1 MTPGPPAE
9 DIFGQLATMRVIPV
23 VVLDDSAAAAPL
35 AGALADAGLPCAEIT
50 LRTAAGEAA
59 IGIMAQQRN
68 LLVGAGTVLDA
79 SQADHA
85 ARAGARFIVSPGFD
99 EEVVRRCQ
107 ELSVPVLPGAA
118 TATEIQRARR
128 AGLRVVKFFPA
139 ETLGGVR
146 ALDALSAPFPDMR
159 FIPTGGIS
167 PGNLQ
172 PYLARSVVLA
182 VGGSWMVPRQLIA
195 DRDWAQITRLAR
207 DAARLAAQ
215 GGPPPPVP
223 APLATG
229 GPGERTESAPRGRSQ
244 ASWRPA

>member
-1 MTPGPPAE
+1 MTSGTPATG
-9 DIFGQLATMRVIPV
+9 DVFGQLAAMRVIPV

-59 IGIMAQQRN
+59 ISIMAQQRN

-79 SQADHA
+79 GQADHA
-85 ARAGARFIVSPGFD
+85 VEAGARFIVSPGFD

-139 ETLGGVR
+139 ETLGGVH

-167 PGNLQ
+167 PGNLP

-195 DRDWAQITRLAR
+195 DRDWAQVTRLAR

-215 GGPPPPVP
+215 SGPPPQVP
-223 APLATG
+223 APLATDSQ
-229 GPGERTESAPRGRSQ
+229 GERTQPAPRRRSQ
-244 ASWRPA
+244 AS

>member
-1 MTPGPPAE
+1 MTSGPPTTG
-9 DIFGQLATMRVIPV
+9 DVLGQVAAMRVIPV

-59 IGIMAQQRN
+59 ISIMAQQPN
-68 LLVGAGTVLDA
+68 LLVGAGMVLDA

-85 ARAGARFIVSPGFD
+85 VEAGARFIVSPGFD

-107 ELSVPVLPGAA
+107 ELSVAVLPGVA

-128 AGLRVVKFFPA
+128 AGLRVVKFFLA
-139 ETLGGVR
+139 ETLGGVH

-167 PGNLQ
+167 LGNLQ
-172 PYLARSVVLA
+172 PYLARNVVLA

-195 DRDWAQITRLAR
+195 DRDWSQVSRLGR
-207 DAARLAAQ
+207 EPARLAGQ
-215 GGPPPPVP
+215 SGPPRLP

-229 GPGERTESAPRGRSQ
+229 SPGERTQPAPRQRSQ
-244 ASWRPA
+244 AS

>member
-1 MTPGPPAE
+1 MTSGAPTTG
-9 DIFGQLATMRVIPV
+9 DVFGQLAAMRVIPV

-59 IGIMAQQRN
+59 ISIMAQERN
-68 LLVGAGTVLDA
+68 ILVGAGTVLDT
-79 SQADHA
+79 SQAEHA
-85 ARAGARFIVSPGFD
+85 VEAGARFIVSPGFD

-128 AGLRVVKFFPA
+128 AGLRVIKFFPA
-139 ETLGGVR
+139 ETLGGVH

-159 FIPTGGIS
+159 FIPTGGIG

-172 PYLARSVVLA
+172 QYLTRSVVLA

-195 DRDWAQITRLAR
+195 DRDWAQVSRLAR
-207 DAARLAAQ
+207 EATRLAAQ
-215 GGPPPPVP
+215 EGPPPPPILV
-223 APLATG
+223 PLATDST
-229 GPGERTESAPRGRSQ
+229 GERTEPAPRERS
-244 ASWRPA
+244 

>member
-1 MTPGPPAE
+1 M
-9 DIFGQLATMRVIPV
+9 
-23 VVLDDSAAAAPL
+23 
-35 AGALADAGLPCAEIT
+35 
-50 LRTAAGEAA
+50 
-59 IGIMAQQRN
+59 
-68 LLVGAGTVLDA
+68 
-79 SQADHA
+79 
-85 ARAGARFIVSPGFD
+85 
-99 EEVVRRCQ
+99 
-107 ELSVPVLPGAA
+107 PVLPGAA

-159 FIPTGGIS
+159 FIPTGGIG
-167 PGNLQ
+167 PENLQ

-195 DRDWAQITRLAR
+195 DQDWAQITRLAR

-215 GGPPPPVP
+215 SAPPAPVP

-229 GPGERTESAPRGRSQ
+229 SPGARTQPGPRERSQ
-244 ASWRPA
+244 AS

>member
-1 MTPGPPAE
+1 MTPGPSATE
-9 DIFGQLATMRVIPV
+9 GVLGQLAAVRVIPV

-79 SQADHA
+79 SQAEHA
-85 ARAGARFIVSPGFD
+85 IEAGARFIVSPGFD
-99 EEVVRRCQ
+99 EEVVGRCQ

-139 ETLGGVR
+139 ETLGGVN

-172 PYLARSVVLA
+172 PYLAHRAVLA

-195 DRDWAQITRLAR
+195 DRDWAQVTQLAR

-215 GGPPPPVP
+215 SGPPPRVP
-223 APLATG
+223 APPAKG
-229 GPGERTESAPRGRSQ
+229 SPEERTQPAPRRRSQ
-244 ASWRPA
+244 AS

>member
-1 MTPGPPAE
+1 MTAGPPAAE
-9 DIFGQLATMRVIPV
+9 DVFGQLATMRVIPV

-50 LRTAAGEAA
+50 LRTAAGQAA
-59 IGIMAQQRN
+59 ISIMAEQRN
-68 LLVGAGTVLDA
+68 ILVGAGTVLDTR
-79 SQADHA
+79 QVEHA
-85 ARAGARFIVSPGFD
+85 VEDGARFIVSPGFD

-146 ALDALSAPFPDMR
+146 ALDALSAPFPDLR
-159 FIPTGGIS
+159 FIPTGGIG

-172 PYLARSVVLA
+172 AYLARSAVLA

-195 DRDWAQITRLAR
+195 SRDWAQVTRLAR
-207 DAARLAAQ
+207 DTVLLAAES
-215 GGPPPPVP
+215 GPASQVP

-229 GPGERTESAPRGRSQ
+229 SPGECIQPAPRRRSQ
-244 ASWRPA
+244 ASR

>member
-1 MTPGPPAE
+1 MTSGTSATG
-9 DIFGQLATMRVIPV
+9 DVFGQLAAMRVIPV

-35 AGALADAGLPCAEIT
+35 AGALADGGLPCAEIT

-59 IGIMAQQRN
+59 ISIMAQQRN

-79 SQADHA
+79 GQADRA
-85 ARAGARFIVSPGFD
+85 VEAGARFIVSPGFD

-107 ELSVPVLPGAA
+107 ERSVPVLPGAA

-128 AGLRVVKFFPA
+128 AGLRVVKLFPA
-139 ETLGGVR
+139 ETLGGVH

-159 FIPTGGIS
+159 FIPTGGIG

-172 PYLARSVVLA
+172 AYLARNAVLA

-195 DRDWAQITRLAR
+195 DGDWAQITRLAR
-207 DAARLAAQ
+207 EATLLAAQ
-215 GGPPPPVP
+215 SGPPPPVLV
-223 APLATG
+223 PLATG
-229 GPGERTESAPRGRSQ
+229 STGERTKPAPGERS
-244 ASWRPA
+244 

>member
-1 MTPGPPAE
+1 MTSGPPAT
-9 DIFGQLATMRVIPV
+9 DDVFGQLATMRVIPV
-23 VVLDDSAAAAPL
+23 VVLD
-35 AGALADAGLPCAEIT
+35 DAGLPCAEIT

-59 IGIMAQQRN
+59 IGIMAQQPSI
-68 LLVGAGTVLDA
+68 LVGAGTVLDA
-79 SQADHA
+79 GQAEHA
-85 ARAGARFIVSPGFD
+85 AQAGARFIVSPGFD

-107 ELSVPVLPGAA
+107 ELAVPVLPGAA

-139 ETLGGVR
+139 ETLGGVH

-159 FIPTGGIS
+159 FMPTGGIS

-195 DRDWAQITRLAR
+195 DRDWAQVTRLAR
-207 DAARLAAQ
+207 EAARLAAQ
-215 GGPPPPVP
+215 SGPPPVP

-229 GPGERTESAPRGRSQ
+229 SPGARTEP
-244 ASWRPA
+244 

>member
-1 MTPGPPAE
+1 MTPGTPPTG
-9 DIFGQLATMRVIPV
+9 DVFGQLAAMRVIPV

-59 IGIMAQQRN
+59 IAIMAQQRN

-79 SQADHA
+79 SQAGRA
-85 ARAGARFIVSPGFD
+85 VEAGARFIVSPGFD

-107 ELSVPVLPGAA
+107 ELSVQVLPGAA

-139 ETLGGVR
+139 ETLGGVN

-159 FIPTGGIS
+159 FIPTGGIG

-172 PYLARSVVLA
+172 PYLARSAVLA

-195 DRDWAQITRLAR
+195 DRDWAQVTRLAR

-215 GGPPPPVP
+215 SGPPPRAP

-229 GPGERTESAPRGRSQ
+229 GPAEHTQPEPPRRSQ
-244 ASWRPA
+244 ASR

>member
-1 MTPGPPAE
+1 MTSVSAHPLTAE
-9 DIFGQLATMRVIPV
+9 ALLAVSPVVPV
-23 VVLDDSAAAAPL
+23 VVIDDVDQAVPL
-35 AGALADAGLPCAEIT
+35 ARALARGGVGIIEIT

-59 IGIMAQQRN
+59 ISIMARQRN

-79 SQADHA
+79 SQAGRA
-85 ARAGARFIVSPGFD
+85 VEAGARFIVSPGFD

-139 ETLGGVR
+139 ETLGGVQ

-159 FIPTGGIS
+159 FVPTGGIG

-172 PYLARSVVLA
+172 PYLARSAVLA

-195 DRDWAQITRLAR
+195 DQDWAQVTRLAR
-207 DAARLAAQ
+207 EAARLAAQ
-215 GGPPPPVP
+215 SGPPPRVP

-229 GPGERTESAPRGRSQ
+229 SPEERTQPAPGRRSQ
-244 ASWRPA
+244 AS